1 MKNNQVERLLKL
13 TAAQQQKTGHF
24 VLIDL
29 VTNEA
34 FLLVAEEQKRH
45 FRSLSLLKEYGRI

>member
-29 VTNEA
+29 VNNEA
-34 FLLVAEEQKRH
+34 FLPVAEEQKRH
-45 FRSLSLLKEYGRI
+45 FRSQEYGRI